1 MSTETGKQAKRPYRK
16 KARAAQEEE
25 TRHRITQAA
34 MELHGTV
41 GPARTT
47 IKAVAERAGVQR
59 ATVYRHF
66 PDEESLF
73 AACSAH
79 WFSLNPAPDP
89 DDYARISDPSERL
102 AAGLRALYEWY
113 EWAEPML
120 ENTLRD
126 APLVPAMRPAYDAF
140 GAYLDAFAAALVR
153 GRRER
158 GGRRKRVAAK
168 AGHAVAFTTWRSL
181 VRTNG
186 LPSEEAAELMAA
198 FVEAKS

>member
-1 MSTETGKQAKRPYRK
+1 MSTEIKKPGRRPYRK
-16 KARAAQEEE
+16 KARAAQEEA
-25 TRHRITQAA
+25 TRHRITEAA
-34 MELHGTV
+34 MELHGSV

-66 PDEESLF
+66 PDEEALF

-79 WFSLNPAPDP
+79 WFSLNPAPNP
-89 DDYARISDPSERL
+89 DEYLKIGDPSERL
-102 AAGLRALYEWY
+102 EAGLRALYEWY
-113 EWAEPML
+113 GWAEPML

-140 GAYLDAFAAALVR
+140 AAYLDGFAAALIR

-158 GGRRKRVAAK
+158 GGRRRRVAAK
-168 AGHAVAFTTWRSL
+168 VGHAVAFTTWRSL
-181 VRTNG
+181 VRSNG
-186 LPSEEAAELMAA
+186 LGIREAADLMTG
-198 FVEAKS
+198 FVEAET